1 MTRQT
6 ALFNVTRNQKER
18 ISKLVQLY
26 ASEPKEVDVLSF
38 GSIGVILGLK
48 HTRTGDTLISTTFI
62 NRTTKHQVLTGPL
75 RDITP
80 PPAVM
85 AASIVPQSNADLQPV
100 QDALLSLSRTDPSA
114 RVEIAEGQL
123 LVHGLGAL
131 HLEIIEGRLRD
142 EWGVAFEAGRR
153 RVTYRESYPI
163 GDEVLVDE
171 TWKTELYG
179 KSVNVRMQLAIRALH
194 DNEVGDANWDQNSV
208 LDAKGKPLRLPDTTG
223 QDNKD
228 PWAYIAQGV
237 SNSLISS
244 PHTSLPISRTRI
256 CIKKFFMEDNIP
268 LSVLAGASA
277 YILRKSFMGAG
288 MGAVMEP
295 FVQLKITVSEEH
307 FGKVIKDLTEN
318 GSELTDV
325 NAQSSG
331 LEGDEALPF
340 SVEGIYIPPEWMSP
354 SSFSMST
361 ESERSRLKRTIHAVA
376 PLSRML
382 DFSNRLRAMSGG
394 HGTFE
399 LANAGFRPVDDGR
412 KMEIL
417 KEIGRA

>member
-1 MTRQT
+1 M
-6 ALFNVTRNQKER
+6 TRNQKER
-18 ISKLVQLY
+18 ISKLVLLY

-48 HTRTGDTLISTTFI
+48 HTRTGDTLVSTNFS
-62 NRTTKHQVLTGPL
+62 NRQAKRQDLSSAL

-85 AASIVPQSNADLQPV
+85 TAAIVPQSNADLQPV
-100 QDALLSLSRTDPSA
+100 HDAILALSRTDPSA
-114 RVEIAEGQL
+114 RVEVSEGQL

-142 EWGVAFEAGRR
+142 EWGVAFEAGKR
-153 RVTYRESYPI
+153 RVTYRESI
-163 GDEVLVDE
+163 REGQEVLSDE
-171 TWKTELYG
+171 TWRTELNG
-179 KSVNVRMQLAIRALH
+179 RPVTVGMQLAIRALH
-194 DNEVGDANWDQNSV
+194 ENEEGASTWDQNLV
-208 LDAKGKPLRLPDTTG
+208 LDGKGLPLRVPDSTG

-228 PWAYIAQGV
+228 PWVYIAQGI
-237 SNSLISS
+237 SSSLISS

-256 CIKKFFMEDNIP
+256 EVKGYAIDDDVP

-277 YILRKSFMGAG
+277 FMLRKAIVNAG
-288 MGAVMEP
+288 MGSVMEP
-295 FVQLKITVSEEH
+295 FVRLKVSVTEEH

-318 GSELTDV
+318 GSELTDMST
-325 NAQSSG
+325 QSSAG
-331 LEGDEALPF
+331 ADGDEALPYP
-340 SVEGIYIPPEWMSP
+340 SEGVYVPPEWLSP
-354 SSFSMST
+354 SSYSSK
-361 ESERSRLKRTIHAVA
+361 SGGASAGLKRTIYAIA

-399 LANAGFRPVDDGR
+399 LANAGFRPVDEAR
-412 KMEIL
+412 KLEIL

>member
-1 MTRQT
+1 
-6 ALFNVTRNQKER
+6 
-18 ISKLVQLY
+18 
-26 ASEPKEVDVLSF
+26 
-38 GSIGVILGLK
+38 
-48 HTRTGDTLISTTFI
+48 
-62 NRTTKHQVLTGPL
+62 
-75 RDITP
+75 
-80 PPAVM
+80 
-85 AASIVPQSNADLQPV
+85 
-100 QDALLSLSRTDPSA
+100 
-114 RVEIAEGQL
+114 
-123 LVHGLGAL
+123 
-131 HLEIIEGRLRD
+131 
-142 EWGVAFEAGRR
+142 
-153 RVTYRESYPI
+153 
-163 GDEVLVDE
+163 
-171 TWKTELYG
+171 
-179 KSVNVRMQLAIRALH
+179 
-194 DNEVGDANWDQNSV
+194 
-208 LDAKGKPLRLPDTTG
+208 
-223 QDNKD
+223 
-228 PWAYIAQGV
+228 
-237 SNSLISS
+237 
-244 PHTSLPISRTRI
+244 
-256 CIKKFFMEDNIP
+256 MEDNIP

-412 KMEIL
+412 KIEIL